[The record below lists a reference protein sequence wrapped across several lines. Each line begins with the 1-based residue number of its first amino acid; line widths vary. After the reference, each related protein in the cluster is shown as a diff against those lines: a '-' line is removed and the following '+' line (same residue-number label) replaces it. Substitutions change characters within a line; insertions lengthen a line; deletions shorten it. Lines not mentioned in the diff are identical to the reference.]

1 MQSNYSPKLEIKI
14 VIENITLNLICNGY
28 HCLLNGV
35 VIWLFFKH
43 VRKDGNKEKVNWPT
57 YVKTLVRIYQ
67 KSYMVDFLNLNLIV
81 Y

>member
-43 VRKDGNKEKVNWPT
+43 VRKEKVNWLT
-57 YVKTLVRIYQ
+57 YVKTLIRIDQ
-67 KSYMVDFLNLNLIV
+67 KSYMVDCGH
-81 Y
+81 